1 MAGRIDIDLTPLTDV
16 VKEYAVEFERITK
29 RKLVEKDKVASG
41 ALVAS
46 IKTRVEFNGSI
57 YTVWLDSK
65 NYLKYVEYDTKPHFP
80 PPDAMLKWVREK
92 KQIATR
98 EKTGNKTLP
107 TEKQVAFLVGRK
119 ISQEGTKGVK
129 VITDTLEELNAIYLK
144 KMEDALYQSVTQSL
158 PYIHIELR
166 FK

>member
-1 MAGRIDIDLTPLTDV
+1 MADRIDIDLTPLVNV
-16 VKEYAVEFERITK
+16 VREYATEFERLTK
-29 RKLVEKDKVASG
+29 KKLIEADKVASG

-46 IKTRVEFNGSI
+46 IKTRVEINGTI

-65 NYLKYVEYDTKPHFP
+65 DYLKYVEYDTRPHFP

-92 KQIATR
+92 KSIATR
-98 EKTGNKTLP
+98 EKTGNKNLP
-107 TEKQVAFLVGRK
+107 TERQVAFLVGRK
-119 ISQEGTKGVK
+119 ISEEGTKGIGAVAGT
-129 VITDTLEELNAIYLK
+129 VEELNAVYLK
-144 KMEDALYQSVTQSL
+144 RMEDALYQSVAQSL